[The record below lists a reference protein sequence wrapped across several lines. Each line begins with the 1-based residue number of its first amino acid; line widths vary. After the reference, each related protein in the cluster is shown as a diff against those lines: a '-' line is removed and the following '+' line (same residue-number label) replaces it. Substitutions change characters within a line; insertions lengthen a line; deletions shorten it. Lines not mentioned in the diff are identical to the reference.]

1 MQDSRRKQGLRLQGE
16 SRQQH
21 PRTAPAPAE
30 LPRSLENA
38 RAHGKEELANALI
51 QSVVRDSPSGSGNA
65 GTDDLP
71 CALAIAV
78 DQDNL
83 EPDPDWGG
91 DDDDEEEEM
100 EKRRRQQLGSQIHSL
115 ETTGLRPSSIG
126 ASRICLSVSQRPSYS
141 SWSGNGP
148 ALRWPSLAWAA
159 VAVAVEATLL

>member
-1 MQDSRRKQGLRLQGE
+1 MQDSRRKQGLRPQGLRPGL
-16 SRQQH
+16 SPRPPGPRPPPRQPPQARPRLRPATAGPAAAAPAPRQQQH

-100 EKRRRQQLGSQIHSL
+100 EKRRRQQLGSQILSL
-115 ETTGLRPSSIG
+115 ETTGLRPS
-126 ASRICLSVSQRPSYS
+126 
-141 SWSGNGP
+141 
-148 ALRWPSLAWAA
+148 
-159 VAVAVEATLL
+159 